1 MDKTIV
7 SHVVRYPM
15 KEIKDL
21 NLDIV
26 LDNMTESMVIV
37 DTQGNVVFFNKIA
50 SSWGKLARKPLV
62 HGVNVIDIVS
72 LERSVLVGA
81 ILKRVKGTGIPQSC
95 EAEYKDHQGKP
106 IYFEVVYNPL
116 LNNSGETEHI
126 CIIFRDITSQKT
138 YEKKIIQ
145 LANEITRLIEN
156 ANAVIFGVDSRGYIM
171 EWNKECRRVSR
182 YERNDVYARKFT
194 DLLLAP
200 EHHETFLK
208 LLERVLG
215 GEPVS
220 NFELSM
226 LVKAGVPV
234 TILLNVTPKI
244 SSLGEV
250 IGALFV
256 GQDITE
262 LSEYRKLLEQKVIDR
277 TQKLQEALQKEKEL
291 VEIKNRFVSIASHEF
306 KVPLASISASIKL
319 LTTSGEGFSEET
331 LQKLRNIEGQVGYM
345 KALLEDVLTV
355 GRGEVSKLK
364 ANNQQIDL
372 IQFFKKIIEEITVST
387 QRSHTIKIAC
397 IQESIHIETDEK
409 LLRNI
414 FINLL
419 SNAVKFSPG
428 KNEVLLSVNVGR
440 DGIEIMVKDYGI
452 GIEKKDLEKVFE
464 PFNRGSNSHNIKGTG
479 LGLSIVK
486 RAVET
491 LEGSLSVE
499 SEVGTGT
506 CFTVRLKKQD

>member
-1 MDKTIV
+1 
-7 SHVVRYPM
+7 M
-15 KEIKDL
+15 KAIKDL
-21 NLDIV
+21 DFDIV
-26 LDNMTESMVIV
+26 LENMTESMIV
-37 DTQGNVVFFNKIA
+37 VDAHGKVVFFNKVA
-50 SSWGKLARKPLV
+50 NSWSKLGRKPLRQ
-62 HGVNVIDIVS
+62 GVFLTEIVS
-72 LERSVLVGA
+72 EERSKLVGA
-81 ILKRVKGTGIPQSC
+81 ILDRIKETGVTQSC
-95 EAEYKDHQGKP
+95 EAEYKDEHGKP
-106 IYFEVVYNPL
+106 IYFDVVYNPL
-116 LNNSGETEHI
+116 LSDSNETEYI
-126 CIIFRDITSQKT
+126 CIVFRDITSQKT

-171 EWNKECRRVSR
+171 EWNKECRRVSH
-182 YERNDVYARKFT
+182 YERNDVYTKKFT
-194 DLLLAP
+194 DLLLSP
-200 EHHETFLK
+200 EHHETFTK
-208 LLERVLG
+208 LLQRVLS

-226 LVKAGVPV
+226 LVKEGKPV

-306 KVPLASISASIKL
+306 KLPLASISAAIRI
-319 LTTSGEGFSEET
+319 LTSSGEKFSEET
-331 LQKLRNIEGQVGYM
+331 LEKLESIERQVGYM
-345 KALLEDVLTV
+345 KSLLEDVLTV
-355 GRGEVSKLK
+355 GKAEVSKLK
-364 ANNQQIDL
+364 ANIQKLDL
-372 IQFFKKIIEEITVST
+372 IVFFNKIIEEVSIGT
-387 QRSHTIKIAC
+387 QHSHA
-397 IQESIHIETDEK
+397 IQVNCEEREIYIETDEK

-419 SNAVKFSPG
+419 SNAIKFSPE
-428 KNEVLLSVNVGR
+428 KDRVLLKIACA
-440 DGIEIMVKDYGI
+440 DDYIEIKVIDYGI
-452 GIEKKDLEKVFE
+452 GIEKKDIEKIFE
-464 PFNRGSNSHNIKGTG
+464 PFNRGSNSHHIKGTG

-491 LEGSLSVE
+491 LEGKLSVE
-499 SEVGTGT
+499 SDVGTGT
-506 CFTVRLKKQD
+506 CFTVQLKR